1 MFTHI
6 PSLIRTLGILLVVLL
21 TPQIFAQTQDQPQK
35 ETDPLVLKK
44 LEWFQDVKFGLLM
57 HWGPYSQWGVV
68 ESWSI
73 CSEDEPWCQ
82 RNINDYVEY
91 CRKYEQLKETF
102 NPVKFD
108 PGKWAAAARY
118 AGMKYVVFT
127 TKHHDGFC
135 MFDTKETD
143 YRITDPGCPFHS
155 IIERTSQGNCSML
168 FGGRALV
175 SGHIFPNRTG
185 TAAGTGIHIGHTLIA
200 T

>member
-21 TPQIFAQTQDQPQK
+21 TPQIFAQTQDQSQR

-44 LEWFQDVKFGLLM
+44 LEWFQNMKFGLLM

-82 RNINDYVEY
+82 RNMDDYVEY
-91 CRKYEQLKETF
+91 CKKYEQLKETF
-102 NPVKFD
+102 SPVKFD
-108 PGKWAAAARY
+108 PDKWAVAAEY

-135 MFDTKETD
+135 MFDTKQTD

-155 IIERTSQGNCSML
+155 NPRANIAKEMFDAFRKQG
-168 FGGRALV
+168 F
-175 SGHIFPNRTG
+175 
-185 TAAGTGIHIGHTLIA
+185 GIHIGHTLIA
-200 T
+200 M